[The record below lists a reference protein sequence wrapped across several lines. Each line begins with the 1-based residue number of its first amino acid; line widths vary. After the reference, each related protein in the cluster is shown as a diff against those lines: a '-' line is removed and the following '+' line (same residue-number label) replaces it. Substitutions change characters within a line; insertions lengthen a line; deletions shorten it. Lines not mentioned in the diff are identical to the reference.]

1 MSIVAAPSFV
11 TISGVNLQIYT
22 TSIADVMEHYVTIK
36 LEDTQ
41 PLSTAYT
48 FKVEIINKGPEL
60 TGTFENKT
68 VPLNNVLNY

>member
-1 MSIVAAPSFV
+1 
-11 TISGVNLQIYT
+11 
-22 TSIADVMEHYVTIK
+22 MEHDVTIK